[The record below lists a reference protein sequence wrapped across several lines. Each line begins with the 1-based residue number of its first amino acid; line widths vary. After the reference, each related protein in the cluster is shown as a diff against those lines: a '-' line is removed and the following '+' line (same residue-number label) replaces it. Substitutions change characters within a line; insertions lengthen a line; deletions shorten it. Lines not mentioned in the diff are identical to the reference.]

1 MTTRKQSFYLY
12 EISTY
17 VLTEGLQLPF
27 QNDKHYIFVY
37 IYTYFLLEMRP
48 IFLTSSIYITVFM
61 AKQRFNAIQNP
72 VQYHINAQLDSKR
85 LPCRALSWIFGLELA
100 AFLVS
105 IPLFL
110 EPMVLHVTFTI
121 RDNINKTHM
130 ILVSTYLVK
139 IVQLFCHYLY
149 FVKSISK
156 KDEKFVC
163 FRACK

>member
-1 MTTRKQSFYLY
+1 MTTREQSFYLY

-17 VLTEGLQLPF
+17 VLTKGLQLPF

-110 EPMVLHVTFTI
+110 EPMVLHA
-121 RDNINKTHM
+121 NLM
-130 ILVSTYLVK
+130 L
-139 IVQLFCHYLY
+139 
-149 FVKSISK
+149 
-156 KDEKFVC
+156 
-163 FRACK
+163 

>member
-1 MTTRKQSFYLY
+1 MTTREQSFYLH
-12 EISTY
+12 EISKY
-17 VLTEGLQLPF
+17 MLTNGRQLLF

-130 ILVSTYLVK
+130 ILVSSKSCATILP
-139 IVQLFCHYLY
+139 LFVLC
-149 FVKSISK
+149 K
-156 KDEKFVC
+156 KHLQK
-163 FRACK
+163 R